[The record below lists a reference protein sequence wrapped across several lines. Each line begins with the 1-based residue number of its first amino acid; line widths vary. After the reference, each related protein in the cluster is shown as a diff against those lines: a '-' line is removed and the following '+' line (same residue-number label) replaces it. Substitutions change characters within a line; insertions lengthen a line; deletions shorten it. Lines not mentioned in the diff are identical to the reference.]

1 MTVGKHEK
9 GSYKSVISNLRI
21 IISGTA
27 TVKSNWR
34 GEEELSINAFFLQ
47 KYNDHRDI
55 ASVIGFSVKN
65 AQLYSFDLTS

>member
-1 MTVGKHEK
+1 MYVYFNRQKVTVGKHET

-21 IISGTA
+21 IISGTT

-34 GEEELSINAFFLQ
+34 GKEELSINAFFLQ

-55 ASVIGFSVKN
+55 AS
-65 AQLYSFDLTS
+65 